1 MNSKM
6 ILWTT
11 VLLLAVSSSEAQ
23 AQEEGGGGGNGYPS
37 RGIGVMSDL
46 VITGEGVGT
55 IGGVLYDAGRFRFG
69 GGLGLSA
76 VENSETA
83 FALSG
88 QGYFVL
94 HRSRNAD
101 FSLGGSLTLGYRD
114 PPQGDG
120 RVRFAIQGGAQTRFF
135 VVENGALTAGLGM
148 NIALGGGGFSFAIG
162 SVLLGSVGF
171 QYYF

>member
-1 MNSKM
+1 L
-6 ILWTT
+6 IGLAL
-11 VLLLAVSSSEAQ
+11 VLLGPGSAW
-23 AQEEGGGGGNGYPS
+23 AQEASAEGGGGGGGSGYPS
-37 RGIGVMSDL
+37 RGLGVMSDL
-46 VITGEGVGT
+46 VVTGEGVGT

-69 GGLGLSA
+69 GGLGLTA
-76 VENSETA
+76 IENSETA
-83 FALSG
+83 FAIGG

-120 RVRFAIQGGAQTRFF
+120 RVRFAIQAGGQTRFF
-135 VVENGALTAGLGM
+135 VVDNGAITAGLGL
-148 NIALGGGGFSFAIG
+148 NVALGGGGFAFAMG

>member
-1 MNSKM
+1 MKTALT
-6 ILWTT
+6 IVT
-11 VLLLAVSSSEAQ
+11 LLALGAVSPQAL
-23 AQEEGGGGGNGYPS
+23 AQEEGGGGGGNGYPS
-37 RGIGVMSDL
+37 RGLGVMSDL
-46 VITGEGVGT
+46 VVTGEGIGT

-83 FALSG
+83 FAFSG

-94 HRSRNAD
+94 HHSRNAD

-135 VVENGALTAGLGM
+135 VVDNGAITAGLGM
-148 NIALGGGGFSFAIG
+148 NIAVGGGGFAFALG

>member
-1 MNSKM
+1 MNAKM
-6 ILWTT
+6 MTWTT
-11 VLLLAVSSSEAQ
+11 TIVLLGALSPEAQ
-23 AQEEGGGGGNGYPS
+23 AQEEGGGNGYPS
-37 RGIGVMSDL
+37 RGLGVMSDL
-46 VITGEGVGT
+46 VVTGEGVGT

-69 GGLGLSA
+69 GGMGLSA

-88 QGYFVL
+88 QGFFVL
-94 HRSRNAD
+94 HRSRDAD

-120 RVRFAIQGGAQTRFF
+120 RVRFAIQGGAQMRFF

-148 NIALGGGGFSFAIG
+148 NIALGGGGFTFAIG
-162 SVLLGSVGF
+162 SVLLGSVGL